1 MDNKQFHLLTKEL
14 NLEYRELFG
23 YIPRIIDY
31 SCTREAYIN
40 ALNKAVTNKKEL
52 SFYLR
57 RVHVPREC
65 LLCADNL

>member
-31 SCTREAYIN
+31 SCTREEYIN
-40 ALNKAVTNKKEL
+40 ALNEAVTSKKEL
-52 SFYLR
+52 SVYLK
-57 RVHVPREC
+57 RVHVPGEC
-65 LLCADNL
+65 VQNAGYL